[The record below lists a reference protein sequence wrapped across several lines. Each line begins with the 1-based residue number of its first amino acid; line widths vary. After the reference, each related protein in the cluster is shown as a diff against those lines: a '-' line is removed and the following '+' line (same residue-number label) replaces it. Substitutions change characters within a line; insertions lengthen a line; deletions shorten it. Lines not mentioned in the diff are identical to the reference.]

1 MQVSLIR
8 QRRSKRLLTAV
19 GLGLMVQLFVLHA
32 VPAAAQDAA
41 AQDSVEFLNGTE
53 LAGKILQIRKQAKE
67 FDFECE
73 IAGKTVKQTIAYSKV
88 HAVRLGGKRFVL
100 TPKETTDNS
109 ATSSDAGGS
118 PTRTVDQVQ
127 DLIDTVGASDPEWL
141 ADTPLNYPKSLDLS
155 WPIKVEGP
163 WNESKNV
170 GQYIWGRVNPNV
182 SRWKSGIKLIY
193 QCMELHQGDRELL
206 RRDMEKLGV
215 MYFQLFQDYERA
227 AYWLQK
233 ANAQPTTEAGI
244 HLAECYWRLGSKP
257 MAMRQ
262 LRGKQV
268 LHFSAIKLFGDM
280 GEVKRALDV
289 TRIYERSKM
298 FNEAW
303 INAGDALRAAGRLD
317 EAISYYQKV
326 LDRNQARNP
335 QYLARFKGRASE
347 AIQAIR
353 LFDKADVSR
362 VADGTYES
370 SATGY
375 NGPLEVE
382 VTVDGSRIT
391 DVKVVKHQEKQFYAA
406 LTDTPAQIIQRQGFR
421 DIDGTS
427 GATITSQ
434 AIVNATAKAMAQ
446 GVR

>member
-1 MQVSLIR
+1 MLF
-8 QRRSKRLLTAV
+8 
-19 GLGLMVQLFVLHA
+19 QLFVLQA
-32 VPAAAQDAA
+32 VPAK

-53 LAGKILQIRKQAKE
+53 LSGKILQIRKQAKE
-67 FDFECE
+67 FDFEYE
-73 IAGKTVKQTIAYSKV
+73 IAGKPVKQTIGYSKV
-88 HAVRLGGKRFVL
+88 HAVRFGGKEFVL
-100 TPKETTDNS
+100 TPKGTTDPS
-109 ATSSDAGGS
+109 ATPSDSGNP
-118 PTRTVDQVQ
+118 PTRTVEQVQ
-127 DLIDTVGASDPEWL
+127 ALIDSVGASDPDWL
-141 ADTPLNYPKSLDLS
+141 DDVPLNHPKTLDLS
-155 WPIKVEGP
+155 WPIKVDGP

-193 QCMELHQGDRELL
+193 QCMELHEGNRELL
-206 RRDMEKLGV
+206 QRDMEKLGV
-215 MYFQLFQDYERA
+215 MYFQLLQDYERA

-233 ANAQPTTEAGI
+233 ANADPSKESGV

-262 LRGKQV
+262 LRGRQP

-280 GEVKRALDV
+280 GEVKKALDV
-289 TRIYERSKM
+289 TRIYERSNL

-303 INAGDALRAAGRLD
+303 INAGDALRAAGLLD
-317 EAISYYQKV
+317 EAVSYYQKV
-326 LDRNQARNP
+326 LDRNQARNAE
-335 QYLARFKGRASE
+335 YLARFKGRASE
-347 AIQAIR
+347 AIEAIR

-362 VADGTYES
+362 VADGTYEA

-382 VTVDGSRIT
+382 VTVDGSRISE
-391 DVKVVKHQEKQFYAA
+391 VKVVDHQEKQFYAA
-406 LTDTPAQIIQRQGFR
+406 LTDTPTQIIDRQGFQ

-434 AIVNATAKAMAQ
+434 AIVNATAKAMAK
-446 GVR
+446 GAR

>member
-1 MQVSLIR
+1 MSLIR
-8 QRRSKRLLTAV
+8 EWRSKRSLVAA
-19 GLGLMVQLFVLHA
+19 GLIVTLHLFAIQA
-32 VPAAAQDAA
+32 VPARAQDR
-41 AQDSVEFLNGTE
+41 VEFLNGTE
-53 LAGKILQIRKQAKE
+53 LSGKILQIRKQAKE
-67 FDFECE
+67 FDFEYE
-73 IAGKTVKQTIAYSKV
+73 IAGKPIRQTIAYGKV
-88 HAVRLGGKRFVL
+88 HAVRFGGKEFVL
-100 TPKETTDNS
+100 TPRGTTDDS
-109 ATSSDAGGS
+109 ATPSDSGS
-118 PTRTVDQVQ
+118 PPTRTVDQVQ
-127 DLIDTVGASDPEWL
+127 SLIDTVGGSDPDWL
-141 ADTPLNYPKSLDLS
+141 ADAPLNHPKTLDLS
-155 WPIKVEGP
+155 WPLKAEGP
-163 WNESKNV
+163 WDESKNV

-193 QCMELHQGDRELL
+193 QCMELHENDRELL

-233 ANAQPTTEAGI
+233 ANVGPSTESGV
-244 HLAECYWRLGSKP
+244 HLAECYWRLGSQP
-257 MAMRQ
+257 MAIRQ
-262 LRGKQV
+262 LRGRQP

-280 GEVKRALDV
+280 GEVKKALDV
-289 TRIYERSKM
+289 TRVYERSNL

-326 LDRNQARNP
+326 LDRNQARNE
-335 QYLARFKGRASE
+335 QYLTRFKGRASE
-347 AIQAIR
+347 AIEAIR
-353 LFDKADVSR
+353 LFDKADVAR
-362 VADGTYES
+362 VTDGTYEG

-375 NGPLEVE
+375 NGPLEVA

-391 DVKVVKHQEKQFYAA
+391 DVKVVNHQEKQFYAA
-406 LTDTPAQIIQRQGFR
+406 LTDTPAQIIDRQGFR

-446 GVR
+446 GAR